1 MIEAYPITGAA
12 AEAAQAKAEARLL
25 LAENGLLRAA
35 DRITE
40 LETALRAVHRHAIT
54 QYGIRTAD
62 QCSAALGYIDDICRA
77 ALAEEER

>member
-1 MIEAYPITGAA
+1 MSDDLVKRLRLDWTPILGACVGTMID
-12 AEAAQAKAEARLL
+12 
-25 LAENGLLRAA
+25 AA

-40 LETALRAVHRHAIT
+40 LETALRAVHRHAMT

-62 QCSAALGYIDDICRA
+62 QCSAALRYIDDICRA